1 MGKRLQT
8 LTGNYFVIF
17 DLVPGLVSANCF
29 SLADKWHFDATI
41 NISQGRF
48 RLLCD
53 GKQISRLLIIISCE
67 PWLCNSFPNSSYLN
81 ALHSIDCLWFHS
93 IRFYRPRTRGCRH
106 DISPSCNPW
115 VFPAPLPA
123 GGGWGSALQGLRLMP
138 ANSSHN
144 IRGPHTLPITYDVI
158 SAGVYF
164 RHRRRPERGGQRRQ
178 EQSTQ
183 EMAAS
188 RAQGYIIHQR
198 KGIFLCLEIAAD
210 KIRFTFI
217 FISFLRTLLLVL

>member
-1 MGKRLQT
+1 M
-8 LTGNYFVIF
+8 IF

-41 NISQGRF
+41 NISQVRF

-53 GKQISRLLIIISCE
+53 GKQISRLLIIILCE

-106 DISPSCNPW
+106 DISQSCNPW
-115 VFPAPLPA
+115 VFPVPLPGVRGLGLSAA
-123 GGGWGSALQGLRLMP
+123 GPTSDACEQLTQYKGTTHVTNYIWRDKRRSLFQAQKK
-138 ANSSHN
+138 
-144 IRGPHTLPITYDVI
+144 
-158 SAGVYF
+158 AGV
-164 RHRRRPERGGQRRQ
+164 RKTEKP

-183 EMAAS
+183 EMVAS
-188 RAQGYIIHQR
+188 RAHGYIIHQP

-217 FISFLRTLLLVL
+217 FISFLRPLLLVL